1 VRAAAVPTAA
11 AAAPTADTSATVE
24 QGRLGGQLGNP
35 SVVNG
40 DAKVRMAIRDKEG
53 AVEIREKKRRKK
65 IKEKN

>member
-1 VRAAAVPTAA
+1 MRAAAAPTAA
-11 AAAPTADTSATVE
+11 AAAPTAGTSATVE

-35 SVVNG
+35 PVVNG

-65 IKEKN
+65 

>member
-1 VRAAAVPTAA
+1 
-11 AAAPTADTSATVE
+11 VE

-35 SVVNG
+35 PVVNG

-65 IKEKN
+65 